1 MEHSLRVPSLI
12 HRHGPFAHRNARL
25 YVLFTTLYNA
35 RAYYPVLAVFFTDLG
50 LSLERF
56 VFLNLVWAL
65 AIFVLEVPSGALAD
79 TLGRK
84 KLLVFSAALM
94 VVEMAILLVA
104 PQDGGALLFAMCIA
118 NRLLSG
124 TSEAAASGADEA
136 IAYESLPEEDRAGAW
151 DEVLAAAMRWR
162 AAGFLIAMSLG
173 ALLYDPRWVPGL
185 EIPVEIARRLP
196 VAVVFVQAL
205 VCLGIA
211 LRFEETSRPGGKA
224 GERCASAFR
233 LTMRTAR
240 MAFTTRSVALV
251 ILGGLLID
259 SVARNFATVNSEYYR
274 LIGYPEWAFGLIGS
288 AVAVLNWFVPGIAR
302 RMNRRFSTM
311 TTLAVC
317 GGLAV
322 LALALIAPA
331 WRWFG
336 LLPSMLL
343 MSLLGLVG
351 FTVSRHLHA
360 AADSEQRATLLS
372 VRGLAFNLGYGA
384 FSLAFSLLLA
394 GLRQT
399 AGDDAFRAA
408 LLWQLPAVAGGI
420 ALFFLWAK
428 IRGDGSGG
436 KEKVAMR

>member
-1 MEHSLRVPSLI
+1 MAHCFRVPLSLRRS
-12 HRHGPFAHRNARL
+12 GPFAHRNARL
-25 YVLFTTLYNA
+25 YVWFTMLYNA
-35 RAYYPVLAVFFTDLG
+35 RAYYPVLAVMFTDLG

-84 KLLVFSAALM
+84 TLLVFSAVLM

-104 PQDGGALLFAMCIA
+104 PKDGGMLLFAMCIA

-124 TSEAAASGADEA
+124 VSEAAASGADEA
-136 IAYESLPEEDRAGAW
+136 IVYEALAEEGRSAAW
-151 DEVLAAAMRWR
+151 DEVLATAMRWR
-162 AAGFLIAMSLG
+162 AAGLLIAMILG
-173 ALLYDPRWVPGL
+173 GLLYDPGWLPGVDL
-185 EIPVEIARRLP
+185 SPAITHRLP

-205 VCLGIA
+205 VCLCVA
-211 LRFEETSRPGGKA
+211 LRFEETSRVKGRLGP
-224 GERCASAFR
+224 RCAAAFR
-233 LTMRTAR
+233 LTIRTAR
-240 MAFTTRSVALV
+240 MAFTTRSVGLV

-302 RMNRRFSTM
+302 RLNRKFSAM
-311 TTLAVC
+311 TTLAFC
-317 GGLAV
+317 GGVAV
-322 LALALIAPA
+322 VALAMIAPA
-331 WRWFG
+331 WPWFG

-360 AADSEQRATLLS
+360 IAESGQRATLLS

-384 FSLAFSLLLA
+384 FSLTFSLLTAALRRSA
-394 GLRQT
+394 GEE
-399 AGDDAFRAA
+399 AFRAT
-408 LLWQLPAVAGGI
+408 LLWQLPLVALAIGG
-420 ALFFLWAK
+420 FFLTALLRNRK
-428 IRGDGSGG
+428 RDQTADSGG
-436 KEKVAMR
+436 